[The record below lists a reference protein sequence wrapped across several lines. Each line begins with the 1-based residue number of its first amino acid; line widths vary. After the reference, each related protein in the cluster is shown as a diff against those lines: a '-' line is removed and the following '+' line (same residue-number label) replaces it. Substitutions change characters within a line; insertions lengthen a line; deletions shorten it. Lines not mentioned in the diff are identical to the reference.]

1 MTAALCISRSVSPSN
16 LFSSVF
22 CYCSR
27 LDFNLVHL
35 LFDPFYLPLFH
46 SNSCCHIMA
55 DVVAL
60 GFIDDILLRMV
71 KLAVWRQGTSSGHQI
86 PVDLIVMSARMR

>member
-1 MTAALCISRSVSPSN
+1 
-16 LFSSVF
+16 
-22 CYCSR
+22 
-27 LDFNLVHL
+27 
-35 LFDPFYLPLFH
+35 
-46 SNSCCHIMA
+46 MA